1 MRGEQRTPVAIVGGG
16 FSGTMVAANLAR
28 RGIESVIIEASGR
41 AGQGNAYST
50 TEPAHLLNIRA
61 HNMGAWAEDPEDF
74 ATRENVDPQAFAERR
89 HYGRYLR
96 AILNEAI
103 ETGSVQVVEDKAVGA
118 ERDSGG
124 WRIRLHGGE
133 EVEADALVLATGNQ
147 APAKLPFADEAGD
160 RIVEDPWGERAR
172 SAIADVLDKN
182 LDVLIV
188 GTSLTMVDTALS
200 LDAAGHRGR
209 TIAISRRGKIPLP
222 GGPHQPVP
230 VNEEE
235 APQPKVRAIAKW
247 LRERNRTIDWRSAVD
262 SLRPHSHRLWQSMP
276 RAETRLV
283 PRYGRPWWD
292 IHRHRIAPQVRSTI
306 DRLVEEGRLEVLA
319 ARITGVQRTGDSLE
333 VTYRKRGKSLSEPA
347 RQFGYIFNCTGPL
360 ADITR
365 TDDPLLREL
374 LGGGEVKPDELAIGL
389 QTDDRA
395 RAGEHLWAVGTL
407 TKGRYWEI
415 IAVPD
420 IRVQAA
426 AVADDI
432 VTELGQ

>member
-1 MRGEQRTPVAIVGGG
+1 MPGEQRTPVAIVGGG

-209 TIAISRRGKIPLP
+209 TVAISRRGKIPLP

-276 RAETRLV
+276 LAEKRLFL
-283 PRYGRPWWD
+283 RYGRPWWD

>member
-1 MRGEQRTPVAIVGGG
+1 MPGEQRTPVAIVGGG

-28 RGIESVIIEASGR
+28 RGIASIIIEASDR

-50 TEPAHLLNIRA
+50 AEPAHLLNIRA
-61 HNMGAWAEDPEDF
+61 HNMGAWADDPEDF
-74 ATRENVDPQAFAERR
+74 ATREKVDPQAFAERR
-89 HYGRYLR
+89 RYGRYLR
-96 AILNEAI
+96 AILDEAI
-103 ETGSVQVVEDKAVGA
+103 ESGSVQVVEDKAVGA
-118 ERDSGG
+118 ERHSGG
-124 WRIRLHGGE
+124 WRIRLHGGGQ
-133 EVEADALVLATGNQ
+133 VEAGALVLATGNQ
-147 APAKLPFADEAGD
+147 PPAKLPFADQAGD

-172 SAIADVLDKN
+172 SAIADAVDKN
-182 LDVLIV
+182 LNVLIL

-209 TIAISRRGKIPLP
+209 TVALSRRGKIPLP
-222 GGPHQPVP
+222 GGPHQPVT
-230 VNEEE
+230 VSEDE
-235 APQPKVRAIAKW
+235 APQPKVRDVARW
-247 LRERNRTIDWRSAVD
+247 LRERSRTIDWRSAVD
-262 SLRPHSHRLWQSMP
+262 SLRPHSHRIWQAMP
-276 RAETRLV
+276 IEEKRLFL
-283 PRYGRPWWD
+283 RYGRPWWD

-306 DRLVEEGRLEVLA
+306 DRLVGEGRLEVLA
-319 ARITGVQRTGDSLE
+319 GRITGVQRTGESLE
-333 VTYRKRGKSLSEPA
+333 VTYRKRGGELPEPP
-347 RQFGYIFNCTGPL
+347 RRFGYIFNCTGPL

-374 LGGGEVKPDELAIGL
+374 LGGGDVKPDELAIGL

-395 RAGEHLWAVGTL
+395 RAGEHVWAVGTL

-432 VTELGQ
+432 ATEIGQ

>member
-1 MRGEQRTPVAIVGGG
+1 MPGEQRTPVAIVGGG

-28 RGIESVIIEASGR
+28 RGVDSVIIEASGR

-96 AILNEAI
+96 AILDEAI
-103 ETGSVQVVEDKAVGA
+103 ESGSVQVVEDKAVGA
-118 ERDSGG
+118 KRHSGG
-124 WRIRLHGGE
+124 WRIRLHGGD
-133 EVEADALVLATGNQ
+133 EVEAGALVLATGNQ
-147 APAKLPFADEAGD
+147 PPATLPFAEEAGD

-172 SAIADVLDKN
+172 SAIADAVHRN

-209 TIAISRRGKIPLP
+209 TVAISRRGKIPLP

-230 VNEEE
+230 VSGEE
-235 APQPKVRAIAKW
+235 APQPKVRDVASW
-247 LRERNRTIDWRSAVD
+247 LRERSRSIDWRSAVD
-262 SLRPHSHRLWQSMP
+262 SLRPHSHRIWQAMP
-276 RAETRLV
+276 LAEKRLFL
-283 PRYGRPWWD
+283 RYGRPWWD

-319 ARITGVQRTGDSLE
+319 GRLTGVQRTGDSLE
-333 VTYRKRGKSLSEPA
+333 VTYRKRGGDLPEPA
-347 RQFGYIFNCTGPL
+347 GQFGYIFNCTGPL
-360 ADITR
+360 ADITS